1 MNLNVLQNEEKQMNF
16 FMFLVNLAI
25 PIAAFSFVM
34 LFLQGTAK
42 DAIVFL
48 MALFGILTRVFEKQL
63 GSRAKYVY
71 VSIMPIVGAIVIV
84 FANDGKF
91 GAMTQAYF
99 LYLVLSIAYY
109 DKSVV
114 LANAIVT
121 VALNAIAMI
130 IFPSS
135 YLLMHNVPVWVFI
148 MIVFVLAT
156 TAAYIISQ
164 RTYRLFNTVETK
176 ETSMADLIQNVKN
189 AFETLEQSSS
199 NIYTSMDEFSNLSQ
213 KIADATKGIAQDSD
227 IQTQEVNGT
236 MDIFTDLAD
245 KLIRSEQMV
254 NTTVVHMNALKE
266 NNDIGITSIHD
277 LTNKFQENMQSTQNA
292 SKEIEILSEKSTL
305 ISNIIDTITGIAQQ
319 TNLLAL
325 NAAIEAAR
333 AGDAGKGFAVV
344 ADEIKKLS
352 EQSAESTRKID
363 EILKEIVSIVQ
374 STRDTMNYNSAIV
387 QESSTKLD
395 TTVDVFKVMI
405 QSSEEV
411 INTIGQLNQE
421 LKHITDLK
429 ENMLSSMQKLAE
441 ISSNASESTRE
452 ISASTEEQV
461 VSVETVMDAMTSV
474 QKSIDDLSAI
484 LNSNTAI

>member
-63 GSRAKYVY
+63 GQRAKYVY
-71 VSIMPIVGAIVIV
+71 VSIMPIVGTIVIV

-121 VALNAIAMI
+121 VALNAVAMI

-148 MIVFVLAT
+148 MIVFALAT

-164 RTYRLFNTVETK
+164 RTYRLFNAVETK
-176 ETSMADLIQNVKN
+176 EIGMADLIQNVKN